1 MIEPADELH
10 EMTKRRRSET
20 TSSESVLDISQA
32 QELKQRLEMA
42 GAENVTRS

>member
-10 EMTKRRRSET
+10 EMTKRRRSE